1 MGTHCNIGYRT
12 EDNGIFGTYC
22 HFDGYFRG
30 AGAELQLYLE
40 SNGAEYLRARIY
52 QAAMQNGFSSFA
64 AGGGETYFEKRSES
78 GKCIITDM
86 YAFIHDHQFAYI
98 LELDGSLSAYSDGMK
113 QESWCPGSSRPSNP
127 T

>member
-1 MGTHCNIGYRT
+1 MSTHCNIGYRT

-40 SNGAEYLRARIY
+40 SNGAAYLRARIY
-52 QAAMQNGFSSFA
+52 QAAMQNGFSSFT

-78 GKCIITDM
+78 DTFIIADM
-86 YAFIHDHQFAYI
+86 YAFIHDQQFAYI

-113 QESWCPGSSRPSNP
+113 QESWINQPESHP

>member
-52 QAAMQNGFSSFA
+52 QAAMQNGFSSFT

-78 GKCIITDM
+78 DTFIITDM
-86 YAFIHDHQFAYI
+86 YAFIHDQQFAYI

-113 QESWCPGSSRPSNP
+113 QESWCNQPESH
-127 T
+127 TT

>member
-1 MGTHCNIGYRT
+1 MGTHCNIGYLT

-52 QAAMQNGFSSFA
+52 QAAMQNGFSSFT

-78 GKCIITDM
+78 DTFIITDM
-86 YAFIHDHQFAYI
+86 YAFIHDQQFAYI

-113 QESWCPGSSRPSNP
+113 QESWINQPRREPLA
-127 T
+127 

>member
-52 QAAMQNGFSSFA
+52 QAAMQNGFSSFT

-78 GKCIITDM
+78 DTFIITDM
-86 YAFIHDHQFAYI
+86 YAFIHDQQFAYI
-98 LELDGSLSAYSDGMK
+98 LELDGSLSAYSEGMK
-113 QESWCPGSSRPSNP
+113 QESWINQLRLEPLV
-127 T
+127 

>member
-40 SNGAEYLRARIY
+40 SNGADYLRARIY
-52 QAAMQNGFSSFA
+52 QAAMQNGFSSFT

-78 GKCIITDM
+78 DTFIITDM
-86 YAFIHDHQFAYI
+86 YAFIHDQQFAYI

-113 QESWCPGSSRPSNP
+113 QESWCNQPESH
-127 T
+127 TT